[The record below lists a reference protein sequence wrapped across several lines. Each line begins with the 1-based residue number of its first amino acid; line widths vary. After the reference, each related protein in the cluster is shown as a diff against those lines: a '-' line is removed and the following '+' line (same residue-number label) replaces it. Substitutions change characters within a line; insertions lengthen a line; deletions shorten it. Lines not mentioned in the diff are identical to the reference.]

1 MKAAVKVKPQAQ
13 PVPQTAPASR
23 KTSGKPDRPSRRSAK
38 PTRQREQPL
47 PYSDD
52 RAQALV
58 EISQIAYQ
66 DGQSAVQKFHD
77 RGFDKFY
84 FFSKADTEAFLV
96 GNASQIIIIFRGTE
110 PKSVQDW
117 LTNAQVLKT
126 QACGGRIHSGFW
138 QSTQAIW
145 AELEGEI
152 RRIRGE
158 FPTPPPLFLTGH
170 SLGGALA
177 MLTASE
183 LQRLEHKVDG
193 VYTFGA
199 PRIGDRHF
207 AMQYNR
213 RLYDQTFRLVNH
225 RDIVTQLPPAELNY
239 THVGQLIYFDAQGQR
254 QLSPFPQTDH
264 DFAGIDGFYDHDLRA
279 YHKSLEHTQTAQSTP
294 AA

>member
-1 MKAAVKVKPQAQ
+1 MKTAVKAKPAAQ
-13 PVPQTAPASR
+13 PTIPSKAER
-23 KTSGKPDRPSRRSAK
+23 SRRPTS
-38 PTRQREQPL
+38 PTRSQREPAL

-52 RAQALV
+52 QAKELV

-77 RGFDKFY
+77 RGYGEFY

-96 GNASQIIIIFRGTE
+96 GNAQQIVIIFRGTE

-138 QSTQAIW
+138 QGTQAIW
-145 AELEGEI
+145 AELESEI
-152 RRIRGE
+152 RRIRGQ

-177 MLTASE
+177 VLAASE

-193 VYTFGA
+193 VYTFGS

-239 THVGQLIYFDAQGQR
+239 THVGQLIYFDDQGLR
-254 QLSPFPQTDH
+254 QLSPFSQDQHGFT
-264 DFAGIDGFYDHDLRA
+264 GIEGFYDHDLRA
-279 YHKSLEHTQTAQSTP
+279 YHQSLQHTQAAQIP
-294 AA
+294 KAV